1 MNTVKTVGSSTIQQQ
16 AFIGK
21 APQNAFD
28 FQHMLNEYNE
38 TMKQPEQTV
47 TSDSLIQS
55 DESVSTDQS
64 DQSEQLESQAQL
76 TQLDQTIVEEVLMT
90 DSVKNEDDNRKQA
103 EQEAIDVPSSSI
115 SPPIEWFNPA
125 QTVMAQPPVTDETPK
140 SSTDLSKLSMELA
153 IKGEDLSLEATVKQ
167 GALTDQKTEATPTNS
182 RLGGQ
187 SPTQTDRHSV
197 VNSEAKLAQNRV
209 GEGHINQRI
218 VQETATKQQ
227 DVKRTGPKP
236 TNDSSHVETAI
247 TITQQSA
254 MSLESSV
261 PVATVTIAPQML
273 ATKGQQAAIEVSP
286 TVIEKLS
293 QPIVEK
299 VTTMNTFDSQNI
311 TIELL
316 PEKLGKIQ
324 ISMKVTEQQVQ
335 LEFVVENSQ
344 TKQLLESITTK
355 LERVLQKHEF
365 PTLMQEKVAPTTAV
379 PTPVQGESTFFD
391 QSTFQQGFH
400 QEQSKQQR
408 FSKGTNHKSFTEM
421 ALEKIEATPIDG
433 SVDLLV

>member
-115 SPPIEWFNPA
+115 SPPIEWLNPA
-125 QTVMAQPPVTDETPK
+125 QKVMAQPPVTDETPK
-140 SSTDLSKLSMELA
+140 SSTDLSKLSMEVA
-153 IKGEDLSLEATVKQ
+153 IKGEDTSLEATVKQ
-167 GALTDQKTEATPTNS
+167 GALTDQKTEATPTHS
-182 RLGGQ
+182 SLGGQ
-187 SPTQTDRHSV
+187 SPIQTDRHSV
-197 VNSEAKLAQNRV
+197 VNSEANRV
-209 GEGHINQRI
+209 GEGHNNQPI
-218 VQETATKQQ
+218 VQEIATKQQ
-227 DVKRTGPKP
+227 DVKRTGQKP

-261 PVATVTIAPQML
+261 PVATVTIAPQVL

-316 PEKLGKIQ
+316 PEKLGKVQ
-324 ISMKVTEQQVQ
+324 ISMKVTDRQVQ

-421 ALEKIEATPIDG
+421 ALEKIETTPIDG

>member
-21 APQNAFD
+21 APQNAFN

-76 TQLDQTIVEEVLMT
+76 TQLDQTIVEKVLMT

-103 EQEAIDVPSSSI
+103 EQEAIDVPSS
-115 SPPIEWFNPA
+115 PPIEWFNPA
-125 QTVMAQPPVTDETPK
+125 QTVMEQPPVTDETRK
-140 SSTDLSKLSMELA
+140 SSTDLSKLSRELA

-167 GALTDQKTEATPTNS
+167 GALTDQKTEATPTHS

-209 GEGHINQRI
+209 GEGHNNQPI

-227 DVKRTGPKP
+227 DVKRTGQKP

-344 TKQLLESITTK
+344 TKQLLELITTK

-365 PTLMQEKVAPTTAV
+365 PTLVQEKVAPTTAI

>member
-55 DESVSTDQS
+55 DESVST

-125 QTVMAQPPVTDETPK
+125 QTVMAQPPVTDEMPK

-187 SPTQTDRHSV
+187 SPIQTDRHSV
-197 VNSEAKLAQNRV
+197 VNSEATLAQNRV

-227 DVKRTGPKP
+227 DVKRTGQKP

-316 PEKLGKIQ
+316 PEKLGKVQ

-408 FSKGTNHKSFTEM
+408 FSKGTKHKSFTEM

>member
-103 EQEAIDVPSSSI
+103 EQEAIDVPSS
-115 SPPIEWFNPA
+115 PPIEWFNPA

-167 GALTDQKTEATPTNS
+167 GALTDQKTEATPTHS
-182 RLGGQ
+182 SLGGQ
-187 SPTQTDRHSV
+187 SPIQTDRHSV
-197 VNSEAKLAQNRV
+197 VNSEATLAQNRV

-236 TNDSSHVETAI
+236 TDDSSHVETAI

-316 PEKLGKIQ
+316 PEKLGKVQ
-324 ISMKVTEQQVQ
+324 ISMKVTDQQVQ

>member
-103 EQEAIDVPSSSI
+103 EQEAIDVPSS
-115 SPPIEWFNPA
+115 PPIEWFNPA

-167 GALTDQKTEATPTNS
+167 GALTDQKTEATPTHS
-182 RLGGQ
+182 SLGGQ
-187 SPTQTDRHSV
+187 SPIQTDRHSV
-197 VNSEAKLAQNRV
+197 VNSEATLAQNRV

-236 TNDSSHVETAI
+236 TDDSSHVETAI

-316 PEKLGKIQ
+316 PEKLGKVQ
-324 ISMKVTEQQVQ
+324 ISMKVTDRQVQ

-365 PTLMQEKVAPTTAV
+365 PTLMQEKVAPTTAI

>member
-76 TQLDQTIVEEVLMT
+76 TQLDQTIVEEVLMM

-125 QTVMAQPPVTDETPK
+125 QTVMAQPPVTDEMPK

-167 GALTDQKTEATPTNS
+167 GALTDQKTEATPTHS
-182 RLGGQ
+182 SLGGQ
-187 SPTQTDRHSV
+187 SPIQTDRHSV
-197 VNSEAKLAQNRV
+197 VNSEANRV

-316 PEKLGKIQ
+316 PEKLGKVQ
-324 ISMKVTEQQVQ
+324 ISMKVTDRQVQ

-400 QEQSKQQR
+400 QEQSNQQR

>member
-103 EQEAIDVPSSSI
+103 EQEAIDVPSS
-115 SPPIEWFNPA
+115 PPIEWFNPA
-125 QTVMAQPPVTDETPK
+125 QTVMAQPPATDETPK

-167 GALTDQKTEATPTNS
+167 GALTDQKTEATPTHS
-182 RLGGQ
+182 SLGGQ
-187 SPTQTDRHSV
+187 SPIQTDRHSV
-197 VNSEAKLAQNRV
+197 VNSEATLAQNRV

-236 TNDSSHVETAI
+236 TDDSSHVETAI

-316 PEKLGKIQ
+316 PEKLGKVQ
-324 ISMKVTEQQVQ
+324 ISMKVTDRQVQ

-365 PTLMQEKVAPTTAV
+365 PALMQEKVAPTTAV

>member
-103 EQEAIDVPSSSI
+103 EQEAIDVPSS
-115 SPPIEWFNPA
+115 PPIEWFNPA

-167 GALTDQKTEATPTNS
+167 GALTDQKTEATPTHS
-182 RLGGQ
+182 SLGGQ
-187 SPTQTDRHSV
+187 SPIQTDRHSV
-197 VNSEAKLAQNRV
+197 VNSEATLAQNRV

-227 DVKRTGPKP
+227 DVKRTGQKP

-316 PEKLGKIQ
+316 PEKLGKVQ
-324 ISMKVTEQQVQ
+324 ISMKVTDRQVQ